1 MTDRYACAKCGAVWT
16 AVQLAPYH
24 DFWSRVQP
32 GEIIPQ
38 GDCPACGAFCYPP
51 APPSTPLHVWTV
63 THEHQHGKATYVF
76 ATEQDA
82 QQQHGRLLCN
92 WLADHLDAFDAAT
105 KSSAQAILTHLEQG
119 AADEA
124 LYAWTDWRDAHT
136 GRGFAEAFD
145 IDEQVVSPPQ
155 TIDAEQLT
163 ALRARLVSPSGPSCL
178 HLRLPLT
185 RDHHDRHALAS
196 SRASKGWRPQGGP
209 YVSVPAN
216 PQPNRMD

>member
-1 MTDRYACAKCGAVWT
+1 MTPSTSAETTDRYACANCGAVWT
-16 AVQLAPYH
+16 AAQLAPYH

-51 APPSTPLHVWTV
+51 DLPPTPLHVWTV
-63 THEHQHGKATYVF
+63 THELKHGKATYVC
-76 ATEQDA
+76 ANEQDA
-82 QQQHGRLLCN
+82 LQQLGRLLLD
-92 WLADHLDAFDAAT
+92 WVADNLDACGRAT
-105 KSSAQAILTHLEQG
+105 IPYAQAILTHLEQG

-136 GRGFAEAFD
+136 GRGLEEAFD

-163 ALRARLVSPSGPSCL
+163 ALRARLASP
-178 HLRLPLT
+178 
-185 RDHHDRHALAS
+185 
-196 SRASKGWRPQGGP
+196 
-209 YVSVPAN
+209 
-216 PQPNRMD
+216 